1 MNEYPWMVGLK
12 RSGSSRPSCGA
23 TLINSQWLITAGNND
38 LQSTKFYK
46 TMMPGHCV
54 VDSYVLDV
62 ALIGEHDVTTDQ
74 ESLITIVITH
84 LKAGAPTI

>member
-1 MNEYPWMVGLK
+1 
-12 RSGSSRPSCGA
+12 
-23 TLINSQWLITAGNND
+23 
-38 LQSTKFYK
+38 
-46 TMMPGHCV
+46 MMSGHCV